1 MITAAP
7 LDDGQQHQVFVPP
20 AAPISTTKA
29 RKGAAAAEV
38 KAAAAKQRDAMRRDI
53 QNRKQ
58 ELLKKAAAGA
68 GVGSGG
74 SRSKAAGAGVSP
86 LDDPIILVQNLP
98 DFYQM
103 MEPPSSASNTGNTVE
118 SSADASTLVSPPP
131 APVST
136 VVPVCSTDLDNDTDD
151 GEDGDAEEEAIESEV
166 PVSLEFER
174 MVLQL
179 KSVIES
185 SALDDDELGD
195 ADDDANDDDDMGASF
210 QPRIPEETE
219 EVAATGASLSTTSP
233 LPPAYSANG
242 SSAHSSPLELKAS
255 VLQEPSFTRALQ
267 ALLTLKDSTT
277 AAAGETEVTAILS
290 TVASEH
296 RPALLWM
303 RSYVTTLTTSSLAP
317 PAHL

>member
-1 MITAAP
+1 
-7 LDDGQQHQVFVPP
+7 
-20 AAPISTTKA
+20 
-29 RKGAAAAEV
+29 
-38 KAAAAKQRDAMRRDI
+38 MRRDI
-53 QNRKQ
+53 QSRKQ

-74 SRSKAAGAGVSP
+74 SRSKAAGVSP

-103 MEPPSSASNTGNTVE
+103 MEPPSSASTTGNTVE
-118 SSADASTLVSPPP
+118 SSADASTLVLPPP

-136 VVPVCSTDLDNDTDD
+136 VVPVCGTDLDNDAD
-151 GEDGDAEEEAIESEV
+151 DGDAEEEAIESEV

-179 KSVIES
+179 KSVIEF

-195 ADDDANDDDDMGASF
+195 ADDDANDDDDVGALF
-210 QPRIPEETE
+210 QPWIPEETE
-219 EVAATGASLSTTSP
+219 EEAAAAGASLRTTSP
-233 LPPAYSANG
+233 LPPAYAANG

-255 VLQEPSFTRALQ
+255 ILQEPSFTRALQ
-267 ALLTLKDSTT
+267 ALLALKDPTT
-277 AAAGETEVTAILS
+277 AAAGETEAAAILS

-303 RSYVTTLTTSSLAP
+303 RSYVTTLTTRSS
-317 PAHL
+317 AHL